1 MSYWI
6 VCRNSKSACD
16 TIVIGG
22 GADGRLCYTF
32 RNSRDALRFAD
43 QHSAE
48 AFVRV
53 CDFHESRELPC
64 YGEMQLGFH
73 ILEVQRDG

>member
-6 VCRNSKSACD
+6 VARNSKAAA
-16 TIVIGG
+16 VPIGI
-22 GADGRLCYTF
+22 AQDGRLCYTF
-32 RNSRDALRFAD
+32 RNPHDALRFAD

-48 AFVRV
+48 AFVRL
-53 CDFHESRELPC
+53 CEFNESRELPC

-73 ILEVQRDG
+73 ILEVGRDGR